1 MKQLNTRNAAIHNL
15 NEKLGLS
22 IPFETESTVNG
33 QDPNSLLF
41 KAEMFE
47 KVTSI
52 KPTPKEQSL
61 LSLSAALSRL
71 EKVIKRGFAFNMVI
85 NEDEFEM
92 EVVNLSNEPLMT
104 IKSQMMWDKDTIKI
118 IVDGEYDSQEYS
130 ERELVGM
137 IELEDTLQVFEGEK
151 QLDSLEAS
159 SMATSLNLSQV
170 LEDLRFIQSN
180 EDKYPMDNV
189 TSCDLRVYDMENFDV
204 SEFESI
210 DELNLES
217 FNNTFGN
224 SKSKAKEP
232 ELAL

>member
-1 MKQLNTRNAAIHNL
+1 MKKVSTRNAAIHNL

-22 IPFETESTVNG
+22 IPFETESSVNG

-104 IKSQMMWDKDTIKI
+104 IKSQMMWGKDNIKI
-118 IVDGEYDSQEYS
+118 IVDGEYDCQEHN

-137 IELEDTLQVFEGEK
+137 IELEDTLQVFEGEN

-159 SMATSLNLSQV
+159 DMAKSLNLSQV

-180 EDKYPMDNV
+180 EAMYPMDNV
-189 TSCDLRVYDMENFDV
+189 TSSDLRVYDMENFDV
-204 SEFESI
+204 SELESI
-210 DELNLES
+210 EALDLES
-217 FNNTFGN
+217 FSNTFGN
-224 SKSKAKEP
+224 SKSKIREP
-232 ELAL
+232 ELAI

>member
-1 MKQLNTRNAAIHNL
+1 MKTLNTRNAAIHNL

-52 KPTPKEQSL
+52 KPAPKEQSL
-61 LSLSAALSRL
+61 RSLSAALSRL

-137 IELEDTLQVFEGEK
+137 IELEDTLQVFEGIK

-159 SMATSLNLSQV
+159 SMAASLNLSQV
-170 LEDLRFIQSN
+170 LEDLRFIPSN
-180 EDKYPMDNV
+180 EDKYPMDSV
-189 TSCDLRVYDMENFDV
+189 TCCDLRVYDMENFDV

-217 FNNTFGN
+217 FEKTFGN
-224 SKSKAKEP
+224 ARAKAKEV
-232 ELAL
+232 ELAI